1 MKADVSSVSPS
12 SVRMPLNGSSL
23 CRRANAF
30 FKIILSVN
38 LFTKNEVDL
47 HPFMKPLGMIIV
59 LRCSCPRPSV
69 VREFGASARFRVLPQ
84 LLKVVLFSLLSS

>member
-12 SVRMPLNGSSL
+12 SERMPLNGSSL

-30 FKIILSVN
+30 FTMIFSVN
-38 LFTKNEVDL
+38 LFRKNEVDL
-47 HPFMKPLGMIIV
+47 HPFMKPLRMIIV
-59 LRCSCPRPSV
+59 LRFPCLRPSV

-84 LLKVVLFSLLSS
+84 FLNMLFYVQR

>member
-12 SVRMPLNGSSL
+12 SERMPLNGSSL

-30 FKIILSVN
+30 FKNNFICEFIY
-38 LFTKNEVDL
+38 KDL
-47 HPFMKPLGMIIV
+47 HPFMKPLRMIIV
-59 LRCSCPRPSV
+59 LRFPCPRPSV

-84 LLKVVLFSLLSS
+84 LLDTIFYVQR